1 MTRQKTPDGENGPSR
16 MHGGRVEGHKG
27 LSSSTYVVGELD
39 MSRRGEDGKWI
50 QEIRRSAIPIRT
62 APRCDHSETV
72 CAKCAET
79 WMFDWV
85 FRFDRTAGGRRLRD
99 ELGGEKALAAMAERR
114 VRADGAVAAGRQPDP
129 PAATGTARMA
139 GTVVGVPVDVEVADG
154 ELVITVGRFGPAAAG
169 RLGIDSH
176 SGTATLVVAV
186 AGEDDD
192 AMRPGQRPRLD
203 LYPDTVDMG
212 CPPGQEAQ

>member
-1 MTRQKTPDGENGPSR
+1 MTSHRWKT
-16 MHGGRVEGHKG
+16 GRVEGHQG
-27 LSSSTYVVGELD
+27 MSSHCYVVGELD
-39 MSRRGEDGKWI
+39 TSRRGEDGEWI
-50 QEIRRSAIPIRT
+50 QEVRRSAIPLRT
-62 APRCDHSETV
+62 ASRCDHSETV

-85 FRFDRTAGGRRLRD
+85 FRFDRTIGGRRLRD

-114 VRADGAVAAGRQPDP
+114 TRAEGAVAADRHPDP
-129 PAATGTARMA
+129 AAVTGMARMA
-139 GTVVGVPVDVEVADG
+139 GTVAGVPVDVEAADG

-186 AGEDDD
+186 AGEDGD
-192 AMRPGQRPRLD
+192 AARPGQRTRLD
-203 LYPDTVDMG
+203 LYPDPVDMG
-212 CPPGQEAQ
+212 CAPGPEAQ

>member
-1 MTRQKTPDGENGPSR
+1 MR
-16 MHGGRVEGHKG
+16 GGRVEGHKG

-39 MSRRGEDGKWI
+39 MSRRGDDGEWI

-114 VRADGAVAAGRQPDP
+114 TRADGAVAAGRQPDP
-129 PAATGTARMA
+129 PAVTATARMA
-139 GTVVGVPVDVEVADG
+139 GTVAGVPVDVEAADG
-154 ELVITVGRFGPAAAG
+154 ELVITAGCFGPAAAG
-169 RLGIDSH
+169 WLGIDSH
-176 SGTATLVVAV
+176 SGTATLVVAI
-186 AGEDDD
+186 AGEDGDTT
-192 AMRPGQRPRLD
+192 RPGQRTRPD
-203 LYPDTVDMG
+203 LYPDPADMG
-212 CPPGQEAQ
+212 CPPGHEAQ